1 MYFFVLRALD
11 LQVHCADVPLQSA
24 GRWPSRTPPLAV
36 AAGVGPA
43 LLVHRLDVPRQ
54 VALRLV
60 GDTGAV
66 GARVLAQLQVHEVDV
81 LRQAGSW
88 QAGRERKTC
97 DGPLSMYC
105 ALRLLCASAALGSG
119 APR

>member
-1 MYFFVLRALD
+1 MCLFRVLA
-11 LQVHCADVPLQSA
+11 A
-24 GRWPSRTPPLAV
+24 GRPERHPFAV
-36 AAGVGPA
+36 AAGMGPA
-43 LLVHRLDVPRQ
+43 LLLVHRLDLPRQ

-66 GARVLAQLQVHEVDV
+66 GARVLAQLQVYEVDV